1 MKIRVYQYPS
11 KRADSYLTKIIN
23 RIESFPVKIERN
35 VKKIGEKVKKEGD
48 KVLIEFTQKFDG
60 VLFKSSELKVTEEE
74 IEKAYEKIPK
84 KLLSAI
90 RLAIKKVRKFHSQA
104 LPQSWFIEDGSNI
117 ILGQVVKPVEKA
129 GIYIPGGKG
138 GETPLVSTVIMT
150 AVPAKVAGVEKIVMV
165 SPPRKD
171 KTLHPALLVAAKEAG
186 VDEIYKVG
194 GPWSIFGLAYGT
206 ETLPKVDVIC
216 GPGNIYVTIAKK
228 LVSSWI
234 GIDIL
239 AGPSE
244 ILIIADETADP
255 EFVVW
260 DLLAQ
265 AEHDPMSL
273 AILITTSKKLTKEV
287 KNLLPSALAKGF
299 RSEIA
304 ERSLSQR
311 GAIIITQNLEQ
322 AFFLANLIA
331 PEHLELCIEN
341 SMEYLSMVKNAGA
354 VFLGSFTPEAMGDYI
369 AGPNHVLPTM
379 GLARFCSS
387 LSVEKFLKKINFLK
401 YSLEDLKSEA
411 DKVILLAET
420 ENLPSHAEAVKVRIK
435 KLRRDLK

>member
-11 KRADSYLTKIIN
+11 KRAEVYLRKVIN
-23 RIESFPVKIERN
+23 RVEDFPVSIEKN

-48 KVLIEFTQKFDG
+48 KALIEFTNKFDG
-60 VLFKSSELKVTEEE
+60 VLLKPEELKVSEEE
-74 IEKAYEKIPK
+74 IKKAYNQVSSE
-84 KLLSAI
+84 LLSAI
-90 RLAIKKVRKFHSQA
+90 RLAIKKVKRFHSQE
-104 LPQSWFIEDGSNI
+104 LPQSWFIQDGSGI
-117 ILGQVVKPVEKA
+117 ILGQMVRAVEKA
-129 GIYIPGGKG
+129 GLYIPGGKG
-138 GETPLVSTVIMT
+138 GETPLISTVIMT
-150 AVPAKVAGVEKIVMV
+150 AVPAKIAGVEKVIMV

-186 VDEIYKVG
+186 IDEIYKVG
-194 GPWSIFGLAYGT
+194 GPWAIFGLAYGT

-216 GPGNIYVTIAKK
+216 GPGNIYVTVAKK
-228 LVSSWI
+228 LVSSFV

-244 ILIIADETADP
+244 VLIIADETAEP

-273 AILITTSKKLTKEV
+273 AILITTSQKLAKKVKE
-287 KNLLPSALAKGF
+287 LLPQALAKGF

-304 ERSLSQR
+304 EKALSQR
-311 GAIIITQNLEQ
+311 GAIIIVKSLED
-322 AFFLANLIA
+322 AFSLANLIA
-331 PEHLELCIEN
+331 PEHLELAIKN
-341 SMEYLSMVKNAGA
+341 PMEYLPWIKNAGA
-354 VFLGSFTPEAMGDYI
+354 VFLGDYTPEAMGDYI

-387 LSVEKFLKKINFLK
+387 LSAEKFLKKINFLK
-401 YSLEDLKSEA
+401 YSEA
-411 DKVILLAET
+411 DLQAEAEKVILLAET
-420 ENLPSHAEAVKVRIK
+420 ENLPSHAEAVRIRLK
-435 KLRRDLK
+435 KKN